1 MIGIGRQA
9 DYGARIVL
17 HLAGLDPGAQVTAA
31 EIARM
36 RLIPP
41 VLIRRVVS
49 RLSKAGILRTARGS
63 GGGLSLAR
71 SPSRISLA
79 DVVEAVE
86 GPIALNACVV
96 SPGACPLTAHC
107 PVRRAWERA
116 NRELRA
122 SLSRVR
128 FSQLALR
135 KGARKRED
143 KPRTRPPKA
152 GLDFR
157 EV

>member
-1 MIGIGRQA
+1 MIGIGRQT

-17 HLAGLDPGAQVTAA
+17 HLVGLAPGAQVTAA

-49 RLSKAGILRTARGS
+49 RLSKAGILRTTRGS

-71 SPSRISLA
+71 PPSRISLA
-79 DVVEAVE
+79 DVVEALE
-86 GPIALNACVV
+86 GPIALNACVLD
-96 SPGACPLTAHC
+96 PDACPLTAHC
-107 PVRRAWERA
+107 PVQRAWVRVT
-116 NRELRA
+116 RELRA
-122 SLSRVR
+122 SLGRVR
-128 FSQLALR
+128 FSELALR
-135 KGARKRED
+135 KGRRRKAVLRKQSPQE
-143 KPRTRPPKA
+143 A
-152 GLDFR
+152 GLDSR

>member
-17 HLAGLDPGAQVTAA
+17 HLSGLEPGAQVTAA

-41 VLIRRVVS
+41 VLIRRLVS

-79 DVVEAVE
+79 DVVEAIE
-86 GPIALNACVV
+86 GPIALNGCVV
-96 SPGACPLTAHC
+96 SPGACPLAARC
-107 PVRRAWERA
+107 PIQRAWVRA
-116 NRELRA
+116 SRELRV
-122 SLSRVR
+122 SLRRVR

-135 KGARKRED
+135 KGPRKRKD
-143 KPRTRPPKA
+143 RPKSRPPKA
-152 GLDFR
+152 GLHPR

>member
-1 MIGIGRQA
+1 MIGIGRQT

-17 HLAGLDPGAQVTAA
+17 HLAGLPPGTQVTAA
-31 EIARM
+31 EIAAM

-71 SPSRISLA
+71 PPSRISLA
-79 DVVEAVE
+79 DVVEALE

-96 SPGACPLTAHC
+96 QPGACPLTAHC
-107 PVRRAWERA
+107 PVQRAWVRA
-116 NRELRA
+116 TRDLRA
-122 SLSRVR
+122 SLRRVR
-128 FSQLALR
+128 FSELARR
-135 KGARKRED
+135 KGRRTKAARPKS
-143 KPRTRPPKA
+143 RPPKA
-152 GLDFR
+152 GLDPR